1 MQMRVNAG
9 VGVIVLTKLFD
20 MVPCFK
26 RLSSRMTRRAL
37 AGTWSM
43 RSSMEEKPVS
53 VVVFICRGFL

>member
-9 VGVIVLTKLFD
+9 VGIVVLAKLFD
-20 MVPCFK
+20 MVIGP
-26 RLSSRMTRRAL
+26 LHTRRAL